1 MENRQD
7 IILVPFDFTEIANY
21 AVDHAAGLA
30 KKLGWKVHLVHIIN
44 KDTRELLNVYK
55 VTDEIV
61 NEKLRERAEEYSNKY
76 QVPISFEA
84 REGSI
89 FTDIAKAAE
98 DVQAKFAIMGTHGK
112 SGLQHLF
119 GSYAHKV
126 ITSSRVPF
134 ITVQKRW
141 FGEGYKCVVVPID
154 DTLESRQKIK
164 WTIFIAQMLDLTV
177 YVKGL
182 YIKDELYKAKL
193 GAILNKVVEVLE
205 KNNVRYEAEFVPESG
220 NFVKQTLDFARK
232 VNADLIMIMT
242 STEPSLVPNFIINP
256 WDEQILLND
265 DMIPV
270 MAINPRE
277 LNITVVG
284 L

>member
-1 MENRQD
+1 MENRND
-7 IILVPFDFTEIANY
+7 IILIPFDFTEIANY

-30 KKLGWKVHLVHIIN
+30 KKLGWQLHLVHIIN

-61 NEKLRERAEEYSNKY
+61 QERLRERAEEYSNKY
-76 QVPISFEA
+76 QVPITYDA

-89 FTDIAKAAE
+89 FTDIARAAD
-98 DVQAKFAIMGTHGK
+98 DVQAKFAVMGTHGK
-112 SGLQHLF
+112 SGLQHII

-126 ITSSRVPF
+126 ITSSRIPF
-134 ITVQKRW
+134 ITVQKKW
-141 FGEGYKCVVVPID
+141 YGEGYKRMVIPID

-164 WTIFIAQMLDLTV
+164 WSIYIAQMLDLTV
-177 YVKGL
+177 YVKGMYL
-182 YIKDELYKAKL
+182 RDELYKAKV
-193 GAILNKVVEVLE
+193 GAVLNKIVELFE
-205 KNNVRYEAEFVPESG
+205 KNNISYEAEFVPENG
-220 NFVKQTLDFARK
+220 NFVKQTLDFAKK

-242 STEPSLVPNFIINP
+242 NTDPSLVPNFIINP
-256 WDEQILLND
+256 WDEQILLNE

-270 MAINPRE
+270 MSINPRE